1 MSEQQSGGRNS
12 IWADLTRVFRRDP
25 GGPRP
30 QQEEKADRAAMDVE
44 LRNGTE
50 RKRDPS
56 FNAGDMPEAVQRRYY
71 TQPSRWTGD
80 PAYFSTPT
88 ADKPA
93 FQDRGNRLVTDNDS
107 REVAK
112 DLVTV
117 AEHRG
122 WDRVQVAG
130 SEAFRRAVW
139 FEAAERGI
147 AVRGYKPTDR
157 DLQELDRIRNDKA
170 RNSIAPVPD
179 RQQAREAAAEP
190 MQSADAAQGREARP
204 RDRARRQDVPD
215 SSPTRSLPTPVDGYR
230 RPTAEALDRAISVTM
245 LRAGL
250 DPAEA
255 RAANR
260 AYASADWAWTYAD
273 DSNSRTRG
281 AQSVDRA
288 MTAMD
293 SFAGKSRA
301 HAEIASA
308 IADNHYYDM
317 ALVGRWYVERGDRDP
332 GLVRDLTDQKRLH
345 APDSDRKPGT
355 PPWNGEERERAN
367 GVADRTR
374 RNERAAQSQLRAM
387 DIVVR
392 RALEASP
399 ETADRVMRIAREQIA
414 DQLGEGRDIKPARV
428 RGGPEREAEQP
439 AARRTAASRQRS
451 PTPTPQRDHRPP
463 ERQRNR

>member
-1 MSEQQSGGRNS
+1 M
-12 IWADLTRVFRRDP
+12 
-25 GGPRP
+25 
-30 QQEEKADRAAMDVE
+30 
-44 LRNGTE
+44 
-50 RKRDPS
+50 
-56 FNAGDMPEAVQRRYY
+56 
-71 TQPSRWTGD
+71 
-80 PAYFSTPT
+80 
-88 ADKPA
+88 
-93 FQDRGNRLVTDNDS
+93 
-107 REVAK
+107 
-112 DLVTV
+112 
-117 AEHRG
+117 
-122 WDRVQVAG
+122 
-130 SEAFRRAVW
+130 
-139 FEAAERGI
+139 
-147 AVRGYKPTDR
+147 
-157 DLQELDRIRNDKA
+157 
-170 RNSIAPVPD
+170 
-179 RQQAREAAAEP
+179 
-190 MQSADAAQGREARP
+190 
-204 RDRARRQDVPD
+204 
-215 SSPTRSLPTPVDGYR
+215 
-230 RPTAEALDRAISVTM
+230 TM

-250 DPAEA
+250 DPTEA

-332 GLVRDLTDQKRLH
+332 GLVRDLSDQKRLH

-355 PPWNGEERERAN
+355 PPWNSEERERAN

-392 RALEASP
+392 RALETSP

-414 DQLGEGRDIKPARV
+414 DQLGQ
-428 RGGPEREAEQP
+428 GGISNPP
-439 AARRTAASRQRS
+439 VSGAARNAKPNNRLRGARRRLVNDLRRRRRNANIDRQNGNAIARW
-451 PTPTPQRDHRPP
+451 
-463 ERQRNR
+463 